1 MNDEMSGVK
10 EHIAL
15 QFAADISIDPE
26 YHCSGCE
33 EDLWTERSAR
43 TGWQEWYFTRDGRR
57 HYKTKCN
64 LKKGEEKETKSYE

>member
-1 MNDEMSGVK
+1 MEVLKRKAMSEVK
-10 EHIAL
+10 EHIPL
-15 QFAADISIDPE
+15 QFAADLSLGAK
-26 YHCSGCE
+26 YHCNECG

-64 LKKGEEKETKSYE
+64 LKKSGES